1 MVEVLKTNLL
11 GMDRAALEAFF
22 ERLGE
27 KPFRARQIMKWI
39 YHQGEHDFEVM
50 TDLGKALR
58 ERLAGFAEIR
68 APEVVQDSLSADGT
82 RKWLMR
88 VDAGNCIETVF
99 IPEEGRG
106 TLCISSQVGCA
117 LECTFCATGD
127 QGFNRNLTTAEIL
140 GQVWHA
146 DRLLGRDGNGN
157 RRLTNIVLMG
167 MGEPLANYRN
177 VLPALNVML
186 DALGFAFSKRRVT
199 LSTSGVVSNLYR
211 LADSSEVSLA
221 VSLHAPFDEL
231 RDELVPINRKWPIAR
246 LMAACRYYI
255 QQHPGRHI
263 TWEYVMLDGVNDS
276 DAHAR
281 ELVRL
286 LSGIPS
292 KINLIPF
299 NPYPGARYLRSPDER
314 IQAFRKVLQ
323 DKGFNT
329 ITRKTRGD
337 DIEAAC
343 GQLAGRVQDRS
354 RRHERRAAAGVSA
367 TS

>member
-1 MVEVLKTNLL
+1 MVEVLKNNLL
-11 GMDRAALEAFF
+11 GMDRAGLENFF

-27 KPFRARQIMKWI
+27 KPFRARQVMKWI
-39 YHQGEHDFEVM
+39 YQQGEIDFAAM
-50 TDLGKALR
+50 TDLSKALR
-58 ERLAGFAEIR
+58 EKLAPMAEIR
-68 APEVVQDSLSADGT
+68 PPEVIADHRSADGT

-88 VDAGNCIETVF
+88 VDAGNSIETVF

-117 LECTFCATGD
+117 LDCQFCATAE

-146 DRLLGRDGNGN
+146 NRLLGNDENGN

-167 MGEPLANYRN
+167 MGEPLANFRN

-186 DALGFAFSKRRVT
+186 DDLGFGFSKRRVT

-211 LADSSEVSLA
+211 LAEQSEVALA
-221 VSLHAPFDEL
+221 VSLHAPEDPL
-231 RDELVPINRKWPIAR
+231 RDEIVPINRKWPIAE
-246 LMAACRYYI
+246 LMDACRYYLERN
-255 QQHPGRHI
+255 PGRHI

-276 DAHAR
+276 EEHAR
-281 ELVRL
+281 KLARL
-286 LSGIPS
+286 LAGMPS

-299 NPYPGARYLRSPDER
+299 NPYPGARYARSSDARIER
-314 IQAFRKVLQ
+314 FRRVLQ
-323 DKGFNT
+323 EKGFVV

-337 DIEAAC
+337 DIDAAC
-343 GQLAGRVQDRS
+343 GQLAGEVQDRS
-354 RRHERRAAAGVSA
+354 RRQERRAAARAEAAV
-367 TS
+367 